1 MTTPTPL
8 ELEIPGLKL
17 QALAWGPE
25 DGTRVLAVHGWL
37 DNAASFQPLADHLPG
52 IRLVALDLPGHG
64 RSDHRPP
71 GVPYHFVDWVV
82 DVAAAADALG
92 WDRFALLGHSM
103 GAGITSL
110 LAGTIPPRIT
120 RLALIEGLGPLACAH
135 DDAPERLAT
144 AIQRRASRERRRA
157 RTHGDLEAAIE
168 RLLQVNPALPP
179 DAARLIVTRGTRP
192 AEARDK
198 DGDKADAEGVTWRT
212 DPRLRGFSPMRITE
226 EHVLA
231 FLTRIACPTLLIR
244 GREGYPFDPRGIGL
258 RVSQLRD
265 VVVEEIPGGH
275 HVHMEHPARVGGL
288 LAPFLAGPPQVPWSA
303 VATSPQRP
311 YGVTVSELAA
321 LKSLKLLVLDVDG
334 VLTPGGRVHYSAEGN
349 DQVEFS
355 IRDGMGIKLLQRAGV
370 EVALLSG
377 RDAAPVRARAR
388 DLGIEHLML
397 GVEHKVPRLRAFA
410 DELGVSLS
418 QIAYMGDDLNDLPV
432 LAEVGFAAAPG
443 DAQPEVRRAAHW
455 VSGAGGG
462 RGAVRELAEL
472 IVKFQGKWEEALAY
486 YQR

>member
-1 MTTPTPL
+1 MSTPTPL
-8 ELEIPGLKL
+8 ELEVPGLRL

-37 DNAASFQPLADHLPG
+37 DNAASFQPLAEHLPG

-144 AIQRRASRERRRA
+144 AIQRRASRERRRS
-157 RTHGDLEAAIE
+157 RTHPSLEAAIE

-179 DAARLIVTRGTRP
+179 EAARLIVTRGTRP
-192 AEARDK
+192 AEA
-198 DGDKADAEGVTWRT
+198 GDIGGAEGVTWRT

-226 EHVLA
+226 EHVTA
-231 FLTRIACPTLLIR
+231 FLTRIACPTLLLR
-244 GREGYPFDPRGIGL
+244 AREGYPFDPRGIGL

-265 VVVEEIPGGH
+265 VQVEELPGGH
-275 HVHMEHPARVGGL
+275 HVHMEHPAETGAL
-288 LAPFLAGPPQVPWSA
+288 LAPFLGGPKQVPWSS

-311 YGVTVSELAA
+311 YGVTVTELAA
-321 LKSLKLLVLDVDG
+321 LKSVKMVVLDVDG
-334 VLTPGGRVHYSAEGN
+334 VLTPGARVHYGREGN
-349 DQVEFS
+349 DQLEFS

-377 RDAAPVRARAR
+377 RDKKPVRARAK
-388 DLGIEHLML
+388 DLGIKHLML
-397 GVEHKVPRLRAFA
+397 GIEHKVPRLRAFC
-410 DELGVSLS
+410 EEVGVSLS
-418 QIAYMGDDLNDLPV
+418 QVAYMGDDLNDLPV
-432 LAEVGFAAAPG
+432 LAKVGFAAAPG
-443 DAQPEVRRAAHW
+443 DAQPEVRRAANW
-455 VSGAGGG
+455 VAGAGGG

-472 IVKFQGKWEEALAY
+472 IVKFQGKWEDALAY